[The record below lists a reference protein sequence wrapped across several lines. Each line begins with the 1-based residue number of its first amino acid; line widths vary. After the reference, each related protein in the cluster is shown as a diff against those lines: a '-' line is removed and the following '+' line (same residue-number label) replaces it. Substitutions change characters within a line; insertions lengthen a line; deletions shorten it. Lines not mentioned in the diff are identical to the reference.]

1 MTTLNSILGTA
12 SSGLYVAQTG
22 INAVSDNVAN
32 VNTTGYVRKVVNQT
46 TTSQQGGGVGVSV
59 AAVTRAANQ
68 YLQNASLSAAATVGQ
83 SGAVASILDQ
93 AQALFGD
100 PSTSNNYFGTL
111 NTVFADFTTAA
122 NDPANRLNATQTVS
136 DVTNFL
142 NQSQSISAQLT
153 RLGNQADTQL
163 SNDVTQANQLLS
175 QISQLNANIAQATAM
190 GSDATDAENA
200 QGALISQLSSLMDV
214 RVQTS
219 PSGAVSLSTQSGV
232 TLVGQGGAA
241 SLAYTPSKGAS
252 QITVTQPGAGQAA
265 VNLDLASGEMQG
277 LLTLRNTTLPGV
289 ADQLSTFVSGAVGA
303 INAAH
308 NAATS
313 VPAPAT
319 LTGTAN
325 GVDLTTAL
333 NGFSGTTNIAITN
346 ASGGLVQQ
354 VAIDFTNH
362 TMSVNG
368 AAATPFTA
376 ASFVSD
382 LNTALG
388 GAGTASYVNGAL
400 SISAAA
406 SGNGVAIADDAATP
420 SQSSNG
426 QGFSQYF
433 GLNNLIQSNS
443 ITNYQTGLTA
453 SDPSGFA
460 AGQTLTLRVS
470 DASGSQ
476 ITNVTVTTPGGT
488 VQNLIDALNA
498 PQGGVGIY
506 GAFSLDSTGA
516 LTYTPNTP
524 GGPTVS
530 VVTDSTSS
538 SNGGASV
545 SQMFGIGAATRATRT
560 NSFSVRS
567 DIKANPSALALATLN
582 LSAAAAGNPVLSAG
596 DGSGGLK
603 LAAAAN
609 TTLNFGAA
617 GDMAAI
623 TTTIGN
629 YASLFAGQLGNDA
642 AAADTASTN
651 AQAVQSEAD
660 TRLQSI
666 EGVNLDQELIDLTT
680 YQQAYSASARLI
692 TATKDMFNVLMNMAQ

>member
-46 TTSQQGGGVGVSV
+46 TTAQQGGGVGVSI

-83 SGAVASILDQ
+83 SGAVSSILDQ

-100 PSTSNNYFGTL
+100 PSTSNNYFGSL
-111 NTVFADFTTAA
+111 NTVFSDFTAAA
-122 NDPANRLNATQTVS
+122 NDPANSLNSTQAVS

-153 RLGNQADTQL
+153 RLGNQADTQI

-200 QGALISQLSSLMDV
+200 QGALITQLSSLMDV
-214 RVQTS
+214 RVATS

-241 SLAYTPSKGAS
+241 SLAYTPGAGTS

-265 VNLDLASGEMQG
+265 VNLDLSSGEMQG

-289 ADQLSTFVSGAVGA
+289 ADQLSNFVSGAVSA

-308 NAATS
+308 NASSS
-313 VPAPAT
+313 VPAPQT

-333 NGFSGTTNIAITN
+333 NGFSGTTNVAITN

-368 AAATPFTA
+368 GAATSFTS

-388 GAGTASYVNGAL
+388 GTGTATYTNGAL
-400 SISAAA
+400 SISAATA
-406 SGNGVAIADDAATP
+406 GNGVAIADSATAP
-420 SQSSNG
+420 SKSSNG

-433 GLNNLIQSNS
+433 GLNNLIQSNGV
-443 ITNYQTGLTA
+443 TNYQTGLTA
-453 SDPSGFA
+453 SDPSGFP
-460 AGQTLTLRVS
+460 AGQSLTLRVS

-476 ITNVTVTTPGGT
+476 ITDVTVTTPGGT

-506 GAFSLDSTGA
+506 GSFSLDSSGA

-524 GGPTVS
+524 GGAGVT
-530 VVTDSTSS
+530 VVTDSTTS

-545 SQMFGIGAATRATRT
+545 SQLFGIGASTRATRT
-560 NSFSVRS
+560 NSFSIRS
-567 DIKANPSALALATLN
+567 DIKANPSNLALASLN
-582 LSAAAAGNPVLSAG
+582 LSAAAAGNPVLAAG

-617 GDMAAI
+617 GDMAAM

-651 AQAVQSEAD
+651 AQAVQAEAD

-692 TATKDMFNVLMNMAQ
+692 TATKDMFTVLMNMVG